1 MAANDCQS
9 QRRWMLMLTR
19 TTQWTLDWR
28 SGKNSRCSK
37 RSFSSVAG
45 SEEGSLA
52 SLLKHDDRCWWMEWV
67 ALIPLLAIVVIVPCG
82 PYWELRDYILG
93 SEMAQ
98 NQEQS
103 PAKKCQGATFTV
115 GGYSYKIGNYF
126 LIRCLS
132 FFANIVN

>member
-19 TTQWTLDWR
+19 TTQWTLGWR

-37 RSFSSVAG
+37 RSFSWVAG

-52 SLLKHDDRCWWMEWV
+52 SLLKHDDRWWWMEWV
-67 ALIPLLAIVVIVPCG
+67 ALIGIPLLAIVPCG
-82 PYWELRDYILG
+82 PYWELRDYLHG

-98 NQEQS
+98 NEEQS

-115 GGYSYKIGNYF
+115 GGYSYKIGNCF
-126 LIRCLS
+126 RILCLPFS
-132 FFANIVN
+132 CK